1 MGLTVQR
8 KRRYSRQMILP
19 GVGEA
24 GQEKLARARVLL
36 IGAGGLGAPASLYLA
51 AAGVGCLGIA
61 ERDRVELS
69 NLHRQVLFGEADE
82 GASKLQKTRER
93 LQFLDSE
100 LRIEEETQGIYPGNA
115 LELVSRYD
123 LVLDGSDNFGTRYLV
138 NDACRLAGV
147 PHLHGGIDRYSGMV
161 TFFAPGKDAPC
172 YRCIFP
178 YSPDPDSVP
187 NCAQA
192 GVLGPLPGIIG
203 SMMAMEAIKWILGVG
218 EPLVGRIWQYNALT
232 AKTREVRIKRSSRCP
247 ICGDA
252 PEIQSIDEENYRG
265 LDPLCSNLTPS
276 MEEITVQQ
284 FAERLQQEDRP
295 IVLDVREPDEVA
307 FCALPDIVTIP
318 LGSIPEQWEQLDP
331 NAEYVVY
338 CHHGRRSLNAV
349 RFLQSKGFSRVLS
362 LQGGIERWSL
372 DIDASVPRY

>member
-1 MGLTVQR
+1 MGLTVQQ

-69 NLHRQVLFGEADE
+69 NLHRQILFGETDE
-82 GASKLQKTRER
+82 GASKLQKARER
-93 LQFLDSE
+93 LQFLNSG
-100 LRIEEETQGIYPGNA
+100 LQIEEEPQGIYPGNA
-115 LELVSRYD
+115 LDLVSRYD

-161 TFFAPGKDAPC
+161 TLFAPGKDFPC
-172 YRCIFP
+172 YRCLFP
-178 YSPDPDSVP
+178 YSPNPDAVP

-192 GVLGPLPGIIG
+192 GVLGPLPGIVG

-218 EPLVGRIWQYNALT
+218 EPLVGRIWHYNALT
-232 AKTREVRIKRSSRCP
+232 AKSREVRIKRSEYCP
-247 ICGDA
+247 ICGEV
-252 PEIQSIDEENYRG
+252 PEILSIDEKNYRG

-276 MEEITVQQ
+276 MEEITVQE
-284 FAERLQQEDRP
+284 FAERLKQEPRP
-295 IVLDVREPDEVA
+295 VVLDVREPDEVA

-318 LGSIPEQWEQLDP
+318 LGEIPEKWEQLDP
-331 NAEYVVY
+331 EAEYVVY
-338 CHHGRRSLNAV
+338 CHHGRRSLNAT
-349 RFLQSKGFSRVLS
+349 RFLQSKGFKQILS

-372 DIDASVPRY
+372 DMDPSVPRY